1 MKVYSKFLCI
11 NYIKSFS
18 YVFIVM
24 LSLVIILNVLTEVEF
39 FRNYEV
45 NIYLPIYLAIINSLD
60 LVFEM
65 FPFIFLI
72 STQVFFVN
80 LMTDNQLNIFKYS
93 GLKNSKIIIIISF
106 LTFLMGLIIITLF
119 YSLSSNLKNLYLESK
134 NKFTTNN
141 EYLAVAS
148 NNGLW
153 IKDIVDNK
161 KFIINASEIENN
173 FLKNTVISQFDD
185 NFYLTRIIV
194 SEKIDIKNNEWILIN
209 SKIIENN
216 ENREIDKMTIL
227 SNFNFEKINNLFS
240 ELSSLS
246 MLELFNLRNN
256 YKNIN
261 YSTIEIDS
269 QILKLISYPLY
280 FVLMTILSAII
291 MFNTKKFKSTS
302 LKIIIG
308 LFSCVIIYYVNNLFQ
323 VLGNTERI
331 SLFISVWI
339 TFAVLIFFNAIFIRE
354 INDK

>member
-1 MKVYSKFLCI
+1 
-11 NYIKSFS
+11 
-18 YVFIVM
+18 
-24 LSLVIILNVLTEVEF
+24 
-39 FRNYEV
+39 
-45 NIYLPIYLAIINSLD
+45 
-60 LVFEM
+60 
-65 FPFIFLI
+65 
-72 STQVFFVN
+72 
-80 LMTDNQLNIFKYS
+80 
-93 GLKNSKIIIIISF
+93 
-106 LTFLMGLIIITLF
+106 
-119 YSLSSNLKNLYLESK
+119 
-134 NKFTTNN
+134 
-141 EYLAVAS
+141 
-148 NNGLW
+148 
-153 IKDIVDNK
+153 
-161 KFIINASEIENN
+161 
-173 FLKNTVISQFDD
+173 
-185 NFYLTRIIV
+185 
-194 SEKIDIKNNEWILIN
+194 
-209 SKIIENN
+209 
-216 ENREIDKMTIL
+216 MTIF

-261 YSTIEIDS
+261 YSTIEIDL

>member
-1 MKVYSKFLCI
+1 MKIHLKFISYIFLKSFLFVFFI
-11 NYIKSFS
+11 FFSLVFILNLLSEIEFFKNISIKS
-18 YVFIVM
+18 YTILY
-24 LSLVIILNVLTEVEF
+24 LSLLNS
-39 FRNYEV
+39 
-45 NIYLPIYLAIINSLD
+45 PA

-65 FPFIFLI
+65 LPFIFLI
-72 STQVFFVN
+72 STQVFYIKLLEN
-80 LMTDNQLNIFKYS
+80 NEIQIFKYS

-216 ENREIDKMTIL
+216 ENREIDTMTIF